1 MSITVRALP
10 QKGFA
15 IEVKR
20 LNLPFV
26 LESPCP
32 KCQKIAT
39 YDLSVE
45 YLSYPALGE
54 PEQIY
59 FGCADCEEEE
69 EWVEHCTLEM
79 VIKPVETSK

>member
-1 MSITVRALP
+1 MAITVKTLP
-10 QKGFA
+10 QKGFT

-26 LESPCP
+26 LESACP
-32 KCQKIAT
+32 KCKKIAV

-45 YLSYPALGE
+45 YFLYPALGE
-54 PEQIY
+54 PEEIY
-59 FGCADCEEEE
+59 FGCDGCAE
-69 EWVEHCTLEM
+69 EWAEHCTLEV